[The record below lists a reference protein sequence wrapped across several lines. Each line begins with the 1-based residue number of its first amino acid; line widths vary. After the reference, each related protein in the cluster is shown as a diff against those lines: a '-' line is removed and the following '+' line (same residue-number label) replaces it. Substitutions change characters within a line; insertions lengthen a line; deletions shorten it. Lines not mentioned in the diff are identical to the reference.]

1 MKPGTVKTRYTML
14 ASAIIASLFHTA
26 SFAQDEAPATPDGS
40 DIEHIVISATGF
52 EQKLTEAPAS
62 ISVISQEDLQS
73 RQFITLL
80 DAVQFQEGIDIGTTR
95 DKTGQG
101 TVSMRGL
108 TGEYTLLLIDGVRM
122 NNHGDIYPNN
132 FGGNAFGHVPPMEA
146 IERIE
151 VIRGPA
157 STLYGADA
165 LGGVINV
172 ITKKRSEDWT
182 GSINFGRSIQT
193 DDQFG
198 DDITTDFFAQGPL
211 IKDLLTLGVRG
222 SMYERQASNPEFAP
236 DVDPNGDIH
245 IRELGFGS
253 GGKTVDSDSK
263 QFGFTLFFTPFE
275 NQSFKFDYDNSNQ
288 TYDNTPTYNIDT
300 GEISY
305 PLGTKDNIESIW
317 ADRRGVV
324 NPRAGYAADQEFNR
338 EWWSITHQGQFDG
351 FSSMVALSHVDT
363 TNDGRTLP
371 LSVAERLLLQE
382 MYDGTGA
389 YEGMTEEERKAL
401 AEDTFLPR
409 PERPLE
415 SSQYTLDVRVDIPV
429 TDVMGDH
436 NIVLGGQVIDG
447 ELLDGVFGLE
457 DSNAGGVQ
465 EQKMWSL
472 FAEDNWSPNDY
483 LTLTAGARYDEHD
496 VFGSQV
502 SPRIYAVY
510 TFNDNWTVKGGVSTG
525 YKTPNTTDL
534 YDGITGF
541 GGQGTS
547 PFAGN
552 PDLQPETSVNSEIA
566 VYWNSDAGHNF
577 NLTYF
582 NTQFE
587 DKIASGDT
595 VYSCEVTGGVRP
607 CVNLGDYD
615 QLGYQTYSQK
625 INIDK
630 VDLQGIEM
638 AGRVQISPEWF
649 VTANY
654 TWTDSEQKSGPEAGQ
669 PLTNTA
675 EHMANITVNW
685 DMTEDFSVYL
695 QSQIR
700 SDRYRGWDST
710 LDKPLYYKNYQ
721 LMTLGARYRITEYVS
736 VNARINNLL
745 DEDFTSYTTE
755 YNDLNGDGSYE
766 YLTGRGVVSEVVFLD
781 DYNIKDRARNL
792 WVGVNVKF

>member
-1 MKPGTVKTRYTML
+1 MNIRHSIV
-14 ASAIIASLFHTA
+14 ASAVLSSLCSASA
-26 SFAQDEAPATPDGS
+26 FAQEDAPKLPDGS
-40 DIEHIVISATGF
+40 AMERIVVSATGF

-62 ISVISQEDLQS
+62 ISVITQEDLQARS
-73 RQFITLL
+73 FMTLL

-108 TGEYTLLLIDGVRM
+108 TGEYTLLLIDGIRM

-132 FGGNAFGHVPPMEA
+132 FGGNAFGHVPPIEA

-165 LGGVINV
+165 LGGVINI
-172 ITKKRSEDWT
+172 ITKKRSEAWG
-182 GSINFGRSIQT
+182 GSINFGRSLQT

-211 IKDLLTLGVRG
+211 IKDLLTLGIRG
-222 SMYERQASNPEFAP
+222 SVYKRQASSPEFDPA
-236 DVDPNGDIH
+236 VDPNGEVH
-245 IRELGFGS
+245 VRQLGFGS
-253 GGKTVDSDSK
+253 GGRTVDSDSE
-263 QFGFTLFFTPFE
+263 QFGFTLYYTPFD
-275 NQSFKFDYDNSNQ
+275 NQSVKFDYDNSNQ

-324 NPRAGYAADQEFNR
+324 NPRAGYAANQEFNR
-338 EWWSITHQGQFDG
+338 EWWSISHDAQWEG
-351 FSSMVALSHVDT
+351 FSSMVALSYVDT
-363 TNDGRTLP
+363 SNDGRTLP
-371 LSVAERLLLQE
+371 LSVQERLLLQQ
-382 MYDGTGA
+382 MYDGTGEYA
-389 YEGMTEEERKAL
+389 GLSEAERRDIAEE
-401 AEDTFLPR
+401 TFLPR
-409 PERPLE
+409 PKRPLE
-415 SSQYTLDVRVDIPV
+415 SNQYTLDARVDIPV
-429 TDVMGDH
+429 TGYWGEH

-457 DSNAGGVQ
+457 DSEAGGIQ

-483 LTLTAGARYDEHD
+483 LTLTAGVRYDEHD

-502 SPRIYAVY
+502 SPRVYAVY
-510 TFNDNWTVKGGVSTG
+510 TFSDNWTVKGGVSTG

-552 PDLQPETSVNSEIA
+552 PDLEPETSVNSEIA
-566 VYWNSDAGHNF
+566 VYWNSDEGHNV

-587 DKIASGDT
+587 DKIARGDT
-595 VYSCEVTGGVRP
+595 VYSCETTGGVRP

-615 QLGYQTYSQK
+615 QLGYDSYSQK
-625 INIDK
+625 INIDE
-630 VDLQGIEM
+630 VDLQGIEA
-638 AGRVQISPEWF
+638 AGRLQISSAWF
-649 VTANY
+649 VSANY
-654 TWTDSEQKSGPEAGQ
+654 TWTDSEQKSGPQEGE

-675 EHMANITVNW
+675 EHMANITLNW
-685 DMTEDFSVYL
+685 DVTTDINLYL
-695 QSQIR
+695 QTQLR
-700 SDRYRGWDST
+700 SDRYRGWDSN
-710 LDKPLYYKNYQ
+710 LDKPLYYKNYE
-721 LMTLGARYRITEYVS
+721 LLTLGGRYRINEHVT

-745 DEDFTSYTTE
+745 DEDFTTYTTE
-755 YNDLNGDGSYE
+755 YNDLNGDGTYE

-781 DYNIKDRARNL
+781 DYNIKDSTRNF
-792 WVGVNVKF
+792 WVGVNVRF

>member
-1 MKPGTVKTRYTML
+1 ML
-14 ASAIIASLFHTA
+14 FL
-26 SFAQDEAPATPDGS
+26 QPALNK
-40 DIEHIVISATGF
+40 
-52 EQKLTEAPAS
+52 KLTEAPAS
-62 ISVISQEDLQS
+62 ISVITQEDLQARS
-73 RQFITLL
+73 FMTLL

-108 TGEYTLLLIDGVRM
+108 TGEYTLLLIDGIRM

-132 FGGNAFGHVPPMEA
+132 FGGNAFGHVPPIEA

-165 LGGVINV
+165 LGGVINI
-172 ITKKRSEDWT
+172 ITKKRSEAWG
-182 GSINFGRSIQT
+182 GSINFGRSLQT

-211 IKDLLTLGVRG
+211 IKGLLTLGVRG
-222 SMYERQASNPEFAP
+222 SVYERQASSPEFEPA
-236 DVDPNGDIH
+236 VDPNGEVH
-245 IRELGFGS
+245 VRQLGFGS
-253 GGKTVDSDSK
+253 GGRTVDSDSE
-263 QFGFTLFFTPFE
+263 QFGFTLYYTPFD
-275 NQSFKFDYDNSNQ
+275 NQSVKFDYDNSNQ

-324 NPRAGYAADQEFNR
+324 NPRAGYAANQEFNR
-338 EWWSITHQGQFDG
+338 EWWSISHDAEWEG
-351 FSSMVALSHVDT
+351 FSSMVALSYVDT
-363 TNDGRTLP
+363 SNDGRTLP
-371 LSVAERLLLQE
+371 LSVQERLLLQQ
-382 MYDGTGA
+382 MYDGTGEYA
-389 YEGMTEEERKAL
+389 GLSEAERRDIAEE
-401 AEDTFLPR
+401 TFLPR
-409 PERPLE
+409 PKRPLE
-415 SSQYTLDVRVDIPV
+415 SNQYTLDARVDIPV
-429 TDVMGDH
+429 TGYWGEH

-457 DSNAGGVQ
+457 DSEAGGIQ

-483 LTLTAGARYDEHD
+483 LTLTAGVRYDEHD

-502 SPRIYAVY
+502 SPRVYAVY
-510 TFNDNWTVKGGVSTG
+510 TFSDNWTVKGGVSTG

-552 PDLQPETSVNSEIA
+552 PDLEPETSVNSEIA
-566 VYWNSDAGHNF
+566 VYWNSDEGHNV

-587 DKIASGDT
+587 DKIARGDT
-595 VYSCEVTGGVRP
+595 VYSCETTGGVRP

-615 QLGYQTYSQK
+615 QLGYDSYSQK
-625 INIDK
+625 INIDE
-630 VDLQGIEM
+630 VDLQGIEA
-638 AGRVQISPEWF
+638 AGRLQISSAWF
-649 VTANY
+649 VSANY
-654 TWTDSEQKSGPEAGQ
+654 TWTDSEQKSGPQEGE

-675 EHMANITVNW
+675 EHMANITLNW
-685 DMTEDFSVYL
+685 DVTTDINLYL
-695 QSQIR
+695 QTQLR

-710 LDKPLYYKNYQ
+710 LDKPLYYKNYE
-721 LMTLGARYRITEYVS
+721 LLTLGGRYRINEHVT

-745 DEDFTSYTTE
+745 DEDFTTYTTE
-755 YNDLNGDGSYE
+755 YNDLNGDGTYE

-781 DYNIKDRARNL
+781 DYNIKDSTRNF
-792 WVGVNVKF
+792 WVGVNVRF

>member
-1 MKPGTVKTRYTML
+1 M
-14 ASAIIASLFHTA
+14 
-26 SFAQDEAPATPDGS
+26 QPDGS
-40 DIEHIVISATGF
+40 AMEHIVVSATGF

-62 ISVISQEDLQS
+62 ISVITQEDLQARS
-73 RQFITLL
+73 FMTLL

-108 TGEYTLLLIDGVRM
+108 TGEYTLLLIDGIRM

-132 FGGNAFGHVPPMEA
+132 FGGNAFGHVPPIEA

-165 LGGVINV
+165 LGGVINI
-172 ITKKRSEDWT
+172 ITKKRSEAWG
-182 GSINFGRSIQT
+182 GSINFGRSLQT

-211 IKDLLTLGVRG
+211 IKDLLTLGIRG
-222 SMYERQASNPEFAP
+222 SVYERQASSPEFDPA
-236 DVDPNGDIH
+236 VDPNGEVH
-245 IRELGFGS
+245 VRQLGFGS
-253 GGKTVDSDSK
+253 GGRTVDSDSE
-263 QFGFTLFFTPFE
+263 QFGFTLYYTPFD
-275 NQSFKFDYDNSNQ
+275 NQSVKFDYDNSNQ

-317 ADRRGVV
+317 ADRGGVV
-324 NPRAGYAADQEFNR
+324 NPRAGYAANQEFNR
-338 EWWSITHQGQFDG
+338 EWWSISHDAQWES
-351 FSSMVALSHVDT
+351 FSSMVALSYVDT
-363 TNDGRTLP
+363 SNDGRTLP
-371 LSVAERLLLQE
+371 LSVQERLLLQQ
-382 MYDGTGA
+382 MYDGTGEYA
-389 YEGMTEEERKAL
+389 GLSETERRDIAEE
-401 AEDTFLPR
+401 TFLPR
-409 PERPLE
+409 PKRPLE
-415 SSQYTLDVRVDIPV
+415 SNQYTLDARIDIPV
-429 TDVMGDH
+429 TGYWGEH
-436 NIVLGGQVIDG
+436 NIVLGGQLIDG

-457 DSNAGGVQ
+457 DSEAGGIQ

-483 LTLTAGARYDEHD
+483 LTLTAGVRYDEHD

-502 SPRIYAVY
+502 SPRVYAVY
-510 TFNDNWTVKGGVSTG
+510 TFSDNWTVKGGVSTG

-552 PDLQPETSVNSEIA
+552 PNLKPETSVNSEIA
-566 VYWNSDAGHNF
+566 VYWNSDEGHNF

-582 NTQFE
+582 NTQFK
-587 DKIASGDT
+587 DKIARGDT
-595 VYSCEVTGGVRP
+595 VYSCETTGGVRP

-615 QLGYQTYSQK
+615 QLGYDSYSQK
-625 INIDK
+625 INIDE
-630 VDLQGIEM
+630 VDLQGIEA
-638 AGRVQISPEWF
+638 AGRLQISSSWF
-649 VTANY
+649 VSANY
-654 TWTDSEQKSGPEAGQ
+654 TWTDSEQKSGPQEGQ

-675 EHMANITVNW
+675 EHMANVTLNW
-685 DMTEDFSVYL
+685 DMTTDINLYL
-695 QSQIR
+695 QTQLR

-710 LDKPLYYKNYQ
+710 LDKPLYYKNYE
-721 LMTLGARYRITEYVS
+721 LLTLGARYRINEHVT

-745 DEDFTSYTTE
+745 DEDFTTYTTE
-755 YNDLNGDGSYE
+755 YNDLNGDGTYE

-781 DYNIKDRARNL
+781 DYNIKDSTRNF
-792 WVGVNVKF
+792 WVGVNVRF

>member
-1 MKPGTVKTRYTML
+1 ML
-14 ASAIIASLFHTA
+14 
-26 SFAQDEAPATPDGS
+26 PDGS
-40 DIEHIVISATGF
+40 AMEHIVVSATGF

-62 ISVISQEDLQS
+62 ISVITQEDLQARS
-73 RQFITLL
+73 FMTLL

-108 TGEYTLLLIDGVRM
+108 TGEYTLLLIDGIRM

-132 FGGNAFGHVPPMEA
+132 FGGNAFGHVPPIEA

-165 LGGVINV
+165 LGGVINI
-172 ITKKRSEDWT
+172 ITKKRSEAWG
-182 GSINFGRSIQT
+182 GSINFGRSLQT

-211 IKDLLTLGVRG
+211 IKDLLTLGIRG
-222 SMYERQASNPEFAP
+222 SVYERQASSPEFDPAL
-236 DVDPNGDIH
+236 DPNGEVH
-245 IRELGFGS
+245 VRQLGFGS
-253 GGKTVDSDSK
+253 GGRTVDSDSE
-263 QFGFTLFFTPFE
+263 QFGFTLYYTPFD
-275 NQSFKFDYDNSNQ
+275 NQSVKFDYDNSNQ

-317 ADRRGVV
+317 ADRGGVV
-324 NPRAGYAADQEFNR
+324 NPRAGYAANQEFNR
-338 EWWSITHQGQFDG
+338 EWWSISHNAQWES
-351 FSSMVALSHVDT
+351 FSSMVALSYVDT
-363 TNDGRTLP
+363 SNDGRTLP
-371 LSVAERLLLQE
+371 LSVQERLLLQQ
-382 MYDGTGA
+382 MYDGTGEYA
-389 YEGMTEEERKAL
+389 GLSETERRDIAEE
-401 AEDTFLPR
+401 TFLPR
-409 PERPLE
+409 PKRPLE
-415 SSQYTLDVRVDIPV
+415 SNQYTLDARIDIPV
-429 TDVMGDH
+429 TGYWGEH
-436 NIVLGGQVIDG
+436 NIVLGGQLIDG

-457 DSNAGGVQ
+457 DSEAGGIQ

-483 LTLTAGARYDEHD
+483 LTLTAGVRYDEHD

-502 SPRIYAVY
+502 SPRVYAVY
-510 TFNDNWTVKGGVSTG
+510 TFSDNWTLKGGVSTG

-552 PDLQPETSVNSEIA
+552 PNLEPETSVNSEIA
-566 VYWNSDAGHNF
+566 VYWNSDEGHNF

-582 NTQFE
+582 NTQFK
-587 DKIASGDT
+587 DKIARGDT
-595 VYSCEVTGGVRP
+595 VYSCETTGGVRP

-615 QLGYQTYSQK
+615 QLGYDSYSQK
-625 INIDK
+625 INIDE
-630 VDLQGIEM
+630 VDLQGIEA
-638 AGRVQISPEWF
+638 AGRLQISSSWF
-649 VTANY
+649 VSANY
-654 TWTDSEQKSGPEAGQ
+654 TWTDSEQKSGPQEGQ
-669 PLTNTA
+669 TLTNTA
-675 EHMANITVNW
+675 EHMANVTLNW
-685 DMTEDFSVYL
+685 DMTTDINLYL
-695 QSQIR
+695 QTQLR

-710 LDKPLYYKNYQ
+710 LDKPLYYKNYE
-721 LMTLGARYRITEYVS
+721 LLTLGARYRINEHVT

-745 DEDFTSYTTE
+745 DEDFTTYTTE
-755 YNDLNGDGSYE
+755 YNDLNGDGTYE

-781 DYNIKDRARNL
+781 DYNIKDSTRNF
-792 WVGVNVKF
+792 WVGVNVRF